1 MMLLPAL
8 NRACS
13 SAIASSAWVLSLFK
27 IIFSITLL
35 ELLMRMMVTDEAVV
49 WAELPFLG
57 SVIIS
62 D

>member
-8 NRACS
+8 NPACS
-13 SAIASSAWVLSLFK
+13 SAAVSSAWVLSLFK

-35 ELLMRMMVTDEAVV
+35 ELLMRLMVTDEAVV
-49 WAELPFLG
+49 LAELSFLG